1 LADDAFDA
9 FLEAKDLYDPATAKR
24 LREFVLSAGYVRD
37 PAEAYRCFRGRDPQP
52 EALMRRKGLLEAPVS
67 DS

>member
-37 PAEAYRCFRGRDPQP
+37 PAEAYRRFRGCDPQP